1 MAIDLRQFH
10 QTFFDESLE
19 GLADMEAHLLRFEQQ
34 AHTDSAE
41 EREALNAIFRV
52 VHSIKGGSGTF
63 GFGWITDFS
72 HLLESL
78 LDDLRDARRTLDKP
92 AINLLLR
99 SVDCLRSLLDTE
111 RSGGKIEKTDKLA
124 IEEVTLALEELH
136 RVAPLAAVAVS
147 EEKSV
152 TASGWHI
159 RFHPKPSLFR
169 SGNDPM
175 RILRELESL
184 GQMTVRRDNSELPS
198 WKDFDP
204 ESSYIGWDIE
214 LIGDISRADID
225 EVFSWVTDDAN
236 LEIKPLGQEPVAA
249 PVSAPGDAAPASAKS
264 RGTSLRVSTEKVDM
278 LMDVVGEL
286 VITQTM
292 LQQIAAHF
300 AQGDL
305 PRLLAGLSQLERN
318 VRELQ
323 EGVMNIRLLPLSF
336 LFSRLPRLVRDIGEQ
351 LGKQVE
357 LHVSGE
363 QTELDKTVIER
374 ISDPILHMVRNS
386 MDHGLETPAERRAA
400 GKPATG
406 TIHISAQQKG
416 GAVMIEIQDDGRG
429 LNYDKIT
436 ERAISQG
443 LFPPGAR
450 LTPEQMHE
458 LIFIPGMTTSDT
470 VTDIS
475 GRGVGLDVV
484 RSNIRTLGGNV
495 EVTSQ
500 PGKGVHFT
508 IRLPL
513 TLAILDGLSLQV
525 GNQTYILPLV
535 SITESV
541 RLNASDVKHI
551 PGSGDVFALRKEYLP
566 LARLYDIFG
575 VQSQVKDVQNGTVV
589 IIEADGSQAGLL
601 VDEILGQQQV
611 VIKSLETHYQRIEG
625 IAAATILGD
634 GTVALILD
642 AGGLIRLAHGRSNP
656 SVLSTAVQ
664 PSAPSDGVAL
674 H

>member
-1 MAIDLRQFH
+1 MAIELRQFH

-19 GLADMEAHLLRFEQQ
+19 GLADMEAALLKFEQQ
-34 AHTDSAE
+34 GHTDSAE
-41 EREALNAIFRV
+41 DREALNAIFRV

-78 LDDLRDARRTLDKP
+78 LDDLRHTRRILDKRV
-92 AINLLLR
+92 INLLLR
-99 SVDCLRSLLDTE
+99 SVDCLRSLLDGE
-111 RSGGKIEKTDKLA
+111 RVGGKVDRAAVEG
-124 IEEVTLALEELH
+124 VTAELEELH
-136 RVAPLAAVAVS
+136 RAPPVSTVADKPTIAVP
-147 EEKSV
+147 
-152 TASGWHI
+152 GWRI
-159 RFHPKPSLFR
+159 RFQPSPDLFR
-169 SGNDPM
+169 SGNDP
-175 RILRELESL
+175 LRVLRDLDAL
-184 GQMTVRRDNSELPS
+184 GQMTVRSDTHALPS
-198 WKDFDP
+198 WKELDP
-204 ESSYIGWDIE
+204 ESCYLGWNIE
-214 LIGDISRADID
+214 LVGDIKRASLD
-225 EVFSWVTDDAN
+225 EAFSWVVDYATLDITPLTPDEHIDVSISAASDPKQSM
-236 LEIKPLGQEPVAA
+236 IKL
-249 PVSAPGDAAPASAKS
+249 

-292 LQQIAAHF
+292 LQQVAAHF
-300 AQGDL
+300 APGDL
-305 PRLLAGLSQLERN
+305 PRLLAGLTQLERN

-357 LHVSGE
+357 LQVSGE

-386 MDHGLETPAERRAA
+386 MDHGVETPAERRAA

-406 TIHISAQQKG
+406 TIHITAQQKG
-416 GAVMIEIQDDGRG
+416 GAVMIEIEDDGRG
-429 LNYDKIT
+429 LNYDKIAA
-436 ERAISQG
+436 RAIDQG
-443 LFPPGAR
+443 LFPSGAR
-450 LTPEQMHE
+450 LTPEQLHE

-470 VTDIS
+470 ITDIS

-484 RSNIRTLGGNV
+484 RSNIRSLGGNV
-495 EVTSQ
+495 EVSSQ
-500 PGKGVHFT
+500 PGKGVRFI

-525 GNQTYILPLV
+525 GDQTYILPLV

-541 RLNASDVKHI
+541 RLMPSDVKHI
-551 PGSGDVFALRKEYLP
+551 PGSGEVFALRKEYLP
-566 LARLYDIFG
+566 LARMYDIFG
-575 VQSQVKDVQNGTVV
+575 VDSKVKDVTNGVVV
-589 IIEADGSQAGLL
+589 IIEADGFRAGLL

-642 AGGLIRLAHGRSNP
+642 AGGLIRLAHGRSNQ

-664 PSAPSDGVAL
+664 PSTPSDGVAL